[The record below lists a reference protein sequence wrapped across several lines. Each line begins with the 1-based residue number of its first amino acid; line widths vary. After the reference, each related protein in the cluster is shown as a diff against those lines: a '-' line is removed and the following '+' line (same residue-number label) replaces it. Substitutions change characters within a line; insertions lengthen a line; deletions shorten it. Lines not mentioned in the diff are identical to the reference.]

1 MIEKWESGEGKPTL
15 RQLENLARKT
25 LTPLGYFFLPK
36 PPEDRLPIPLFRTID
51 DSTARGPSPNLIE
64 TVQIMQRRQTWMR
77 DYLIEQGQ
85 PELTFVGSA
94 HPGDA
99 PERVSE
105 GIRRIL
111 GISRGWAETYPT
123 WTDAL
128 HALFEA
134 VEQAGILMVAN
145 GVVGNNTH
153 RKLNPREFRGFVLT
167 DAYAPLVFI
176 NGTDGKAAQMFTVAH
191 EIAHVWF
198 ARSAAFDLRDL
209 QPAMDKVEQACNT
222 VAAEFLIPES
232 ELRRIWPDVRR
243 DPEPFQALARR
254 FKVSELVAARRALD
268 LKLITKAAFLAFYRD
283 YLNDERRKAGR
294 RGTGGDF
301 FATQNYRI
309 GRRFAMTVV
318 SAAKEGRLLYRDAY
332 ELTGLYGQT
341 FDKYSEKLSIVA
353 DS

>member
-1 MIEKWESGEGKPTL
+1 MAQWFYSNLITRVEVRREILQWARGRAGLTTDDLRPKFPMIEKWENGEGKPTL

-77 DYLIEQGQ
+77 EYLIEQGQ

-94 HPGDA
+94 QPGDSS
-99 PERVSE
+99 ERVSE
-105 GIRRIL
+105 SIRRIL
-111 GISRGWAETYPT
+111 GITVGWAEKYPT

-134 VEQAGILMVAN
+134 VEHAGILMVAN

-167 DAYAPLVFI
+167 DTYAPLVFI
-176 NGTDGKAAQMFTVAH
+176 NGSDGKAAQMFTVAH

-209 QPAMDKVEQACNT
+209 QPARDAVEQACNK

-232 ELRRIWPDVRR
+232 ESRCIWPDVRR

-254 FKVSELVAARRALD
+254 FKVNSGRS
-268 LKLITKAAFLAFYRD
+268 
-283 YLNDERRKAGR
+283 AGVGHEANHQGR
-294 RGTGGDF
+294 VS
-301 FATQNYRI
+301 RI
-309 GRRFAMTVV
+309 LP
-318 SAAKEGRLLYRDAY
+318 RLS
-332 ELTGLYGQT
+332 G
-341 FDKYSEKLSIVA
+341 
-353 DS
+353 